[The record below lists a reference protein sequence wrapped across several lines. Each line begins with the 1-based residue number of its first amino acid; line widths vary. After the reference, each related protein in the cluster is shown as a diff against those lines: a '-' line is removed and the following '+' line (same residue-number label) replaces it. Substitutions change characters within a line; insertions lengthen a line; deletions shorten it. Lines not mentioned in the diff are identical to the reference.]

1 MERVSHVEGE
11 DLPLMGRPQA
21 NGVLLTQTEVSAA
34 SLQIF
39 ERGSTTPVHTRTLL
53 TSNTPTG
60 GSAECMFLTE
70 QEGAPWPK
78 AGGMTFYYVHQDS
91 LYHLDGGKVYKVVV
105 SLTAGTAG
113 PTFPELADYGTIQ
126 LEYVVT
132 VSSVAGV

>member
-60 GSAECMFLTE
+60 AAQSACSSPSRKERL
-70 QEGAPWPK
+70 GPK
-78 AGGMTFYYVHQDS
+78 RA
-91 LYHLDGGKVYKVVV
+91 
-105 SLTAGTAG
+105 A
-113 PTFPELADYGTIQ
+113 
-126 LEYVVT
+126 
-132 VSSVAGV
+132 